1 MVSSQVI
8 MGVHGDHLLDFVFM
22 KRSPHSTL
30 IEMYPE
36 NKFVRDR
43 AVIAESLGKRYIAWS
58 GSR

>member
-1 MVSSQVI
+1 